1 MLQSSVLLLDPAS
14 STLRKSVWLL
24 AWPAIVEML
33 LHMMVGIVDTA
44 MVGRLGPE
52 ALAAV
57 GLANQLFH
65 LGTTIF
71 AAIATGSTALVARHI
86 GAREPQSAANAAAQ
100 SLIMGLAAAGT
111 VSLALVIYAMPLL
124 SFLFRGTEAAVLSLS
139 TVYIRTVA
147 AVLVMHFFF
156 ILVNAVLR
164 GAGDTQ
170 TPMRITAIVNVVN
183 VLGNY
188 LLIFGVGPF
197 PALGVQGAALATALA
212 HSLGGVLALS
222 VLFRRSTVPIALR
235 DLLKVDLVMIRRILH
250 IGVPAA
256 FEQSTMRIGQLFYT
270 MIVASLG
277 TAAYAAHQ
285 VALNA
290 ESLSF
295 MPGFG
300 FSLAATTLVGQN
312 LGAQDP
318 ERAEKSG
325 LLSNQ
330 MAMTVMSVMGILF
343 FVFPVPLVSI
353 FTNDAEVIRLA
364 ALCLRIIAISQPAL
378 AAIMVLA
385 GGLRG
390 AGDTKAIM
398 KITLLGFCFVRLGL
412 AYLFAI
418 TFGWGLAGAWIA
430 MAIDLFFRGY
440 LMRARFLG
448 GQWKTLKI

>member
-44 MVGRLGPE
+44 MVGRLGPD
-52 ALAAV
+52 ALASV
-57 GLANQLFH
+57 GLANQIFH
-65 LGTTIF
+65 LGTTVF

-86 GAREPQSAANAAAQ
+86 GAREPKGAANAAAQ
-100 SLIMGLAAAGT
+100 SLIMGFVAAGA
-111 VSLALVIYAMPLL
+111 VSLALVLYARPLL
-124 SFLFRGTEAAVLSLS
+124 GFLFRGTEPTVLALS

-147 AVLVMHFFF
+147 SVLIMHFFF
-156 ILVNAVLR
+156 ILTNGVLR

-183 VLGNY
+183 VTGNY
-188 LLIFGVGPF
+188 LLIFGIGPF
-197 PALGVQGAALATALA
+197 PALGVQGAAIATALA
-212 HSLGGVLALS
+212 HSLGGVLALT
-222 VLFRRSTVPIALR
+222 VLFRRSTVPIHIR
-235 DLLKVDLVMIRRILH
+235 DLLHVDMTMIRRILH

-256 FEQSTMRIGQLFYT
+256 FEQSTMRIGQLGYT

-277 TAAYAAHQ
+277 TASYAAHQ

-312 LGAQDP
+312 LGAKDSD
-318 ERAEKSG
+318 RAEKSG

-343 FVFPVPLVSI
+343 FVFPEPLVSV
-353 FTNDAEVIRLA
+353 FTTDAEVIRLA
-364 ALCLRIIAISQPAL
+364 SISLRIIAVSQPAL
-378 AAIMVLA
+378 ATIMVLA

-390 AGDTKAIM
+390 AGDTKSIM
-398 KITLLGFCFVRLGL
+398 KITLLGFCIVRLGL
-412 AYLFAI
+412 AYVLAI
-418 TFGWGLAGAWIA
+418 TLGWGLVGAWIA

-440 LMRARFLG
+440 LMHARFMG